1 MSLCHLATAQKYL
14 PSKKWMVWS
23 STWLRGFIGAPC
35 LIQVSKHR
43 GCCESSGAFQRCPV
57 ASVGVLALCHCRV
70 RKPWSVWRHLSGSS
84 SKRINTNRLRF
95 TSVALPWHHSL
106 DLFGSINCT
115 NNSSDRHFFL
125 SSIWAAFFFRTL
137 MPLQQLGIWK
147 TTEFVYNLHTVY
159 RKI

>member
-1 MSLCHLATAQKYL
+1 MDGLIPKLIEGVHWCSMFDPSLETVSRLLRIQRRFPAL
-14 PSKKWMVWS
+14 PRRFSGRAMAVPLPCPEALKRME
-23 STWLRGFIGAPC
+23 AP
-35 LIQVSKHR
+35 
-43 GCCESSGAFQRCPV
+43 E
-57 ASVGVLALCHCRV
+57 
-70 RKPWSVWRHLSGSS
+70 SS
-84 SKRINTNRLRF
+84 SKRINSDRLRF
-95 TSVALPWHHSL
+95 TSVALPWHRSL

-147 TTEFVYNLHTVY
+147 TTEFVYNLRTIY